1 MDNQKSPYIYAC
13 KIRHFEVEV
22 LIVRIKSYDGRA
34 ILKTGY
40 TYKKLT
46 IKYTLRY
53 EKSRPDPISEQ

>member
-46 IKYTLRY
+46 IKYL
-53 EKSRPDPISEQ
+53 